1 MFGWVGFSCP
11 WQTARYHC
19 ADRLLAPA
27 GSWTKPMGLISWA
40 GLYGLCCLD
49 ADKRML
55 GNLTKT
61 LALPENPMGLV
72 RRQEGAGGPIEQE
85 I

>member
-1 MFGWVGFSCP
+1 
-11 WQTARYHC
+11 
-19 ADRLLAPA
+19 
-27 GSWTKPMGLISWA
+27 MGLISSA